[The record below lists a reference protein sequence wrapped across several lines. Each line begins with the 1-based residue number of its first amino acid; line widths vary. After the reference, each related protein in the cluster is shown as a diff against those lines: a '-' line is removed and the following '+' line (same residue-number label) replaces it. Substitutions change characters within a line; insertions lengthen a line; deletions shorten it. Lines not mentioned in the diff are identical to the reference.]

1 MFLDLTLPISVLAN
15 SLLTLAG
22 IAWLLLVVMLD
33 QILKIRFSNSQ

>member
-15 SLLTLAG
+15 SHLTLAG